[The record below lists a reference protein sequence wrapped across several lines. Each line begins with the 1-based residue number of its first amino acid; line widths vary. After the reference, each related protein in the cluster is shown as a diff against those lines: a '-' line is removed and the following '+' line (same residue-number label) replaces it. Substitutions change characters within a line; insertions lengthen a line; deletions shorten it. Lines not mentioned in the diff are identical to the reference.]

1 MLLLCQRNVNWRKE
15 YQIMPHNVLVIH
27 VNFFTEIRVGGYAIA
42 MLFPQVLTSKSKYV
56 AFDFTSSENSFE
68 NVNVQSTSDNIMNSI
83 VLNPF

>member
-1 MLLLCQRNVNWRKE
+1 
-15 YQIMPHNVLVIH
+15 MPHNILVIH

-68 NVNVQSTSDNIMNSI
+68 NVNVQSTSDNINNSI